1 MPYSEI
7 YRILSFEK
15 TKLINKSIM
24 SAKNNLI
31 IVIGSAK
38 QRGAQLFYFKKTTH
52 LQKEMFF
59 RFFKP

>member
-38 QRGAQLFYFKKTTH
+38 QRGAQLFYF
-52 LQKEMFF
+52 
-59 RFFKP
+59 